1 MLLKGVLFLGNC
13 QRNGSPMTHSQSTFG
28 WGKEV
33 GGAGQLLGQPLHAP
47 PSQALRGEAL
57 GEPTTSLLCPLP
69 HPPDLRAP
77 AGAGTQ
83 FQRPLPPY
91 LLEENQKGQIMP
103 VKKGKNPQP
112 ATKHPSAPMH
122 CSPSVCVCSSRLFPW
137 VRKMKFGSKDCLWK
151 TDSVPSVG

>member
-1 MLLKGVLFLGNC
+1 MLLKGVLFLGNSHDSFPEHLWVGE
-13 QRNGSPMTHSQSTFG
+13 GS
-28 WGKEV
+28 